1 MLQGAG
7 YRVTAFPDGARAL
20 RAALVAPP
28 DLALVDIM
36 MPKMSGFELCQE
48 FKAHAALRRVPV
60 IFVSALNDTASKLRA
75 FAEAGVDYV
84 SKPFHAEEVLARVRT
99 HLRLASLQRQLEDR
113 GEHLEQLVA
122 ERTRDLTL
130 AHERLVTLDRVK
142 DDFLRM
148 ISHEVRT
155 PANGVL
161 GMGNLILDL
170 TPETAESREYRD
182 LFRQSGQRLCNLIDD
197 ATLIAN
203 LSAWTTRDA
212 APLAAARMLKDL
224 RDDRP
229 DIEVALE
236 PPLDPET
243 VLIQADPTL
252 LRKAIG
258 TALALGVCFSSGARP
273 LCMQAQADTDRC
285 TLRIPLDQL
294 DLTPEQAESFFALE
308 SPSRSLSRAE
318 SLGLAPVVA
327 HRIVTAFGG
336 ELRLTGGA
344 DHARHLEL
352 TLVRHSDQEGAPL
365 ASSSSS
371 LP

>member
-1 MLQGAG
+1 
-7 YRVTAFPDGARAL
+7 
-20 RAALVAPP
+20 
-28 DLALVDIM
+28 
-36 MPKMSGFELCQE
+36 
-48 FKAHAALRRVPV
+48 
-60 IFVSALNDTASKLRA
+60 
-75 FAEAGVDYV
+75 VDYV

-318 SLGLAPVVA
+318 ALGLAPVVA